1 MKTLDELRLIEKAK
15 KGDLKAFEN
24 LVKLHEKNVYN
35 LALKLL
41 KNREDAQDA
50 AQDAFLKAWINLKS
64 YRGESKFSAWLYRL
78 TYNTCLD
85 LLRKAKKGEVI
96 SLTTDDEEE
105 KVADIRDDAISPE
118 ECTIKKEEQK
128 AVRDAVDALPE
139 EYRQIIIMREFTGM
153 SYSEIGNAMGISEGT
168 VKSRL
173 ARARQKLA
181 ESLRKTG
188 TFSDIDRHKNSK
200 EVTDSE

>member
-1 MKTLDELRLIEKAK
+1 MKTLDELKLIERAK
-15 KGDLKAFEN
+15 IGDRDSFEY

-105 KVADIRDDAISPE
+105 KVSDIRDDAISPE
-118 ECTIKKEEQK
+118 ERTIKKEEQK
-128 AVRDAVDALPE
+128 TVREAVEALPE
-139 EYRQIIIMREFTGM
+139 EYRQIIIMREFTGL
-153 SYSEIGNAMGISEGT
+153 SYSEIANAMGISEGT

-173 ARARQKLA
+173 ARARQRLA
-181 ESLRKTG
+181 EALRKTG
-188 TFSDIDRHKNSK
+188 TFSEFDRHKNSK